1 MLLINMYSRNALRF
15 LCFTSE
21 NDGLV
26 LGHSDLCCAKVLRF
40 GDIHPQCIDAFEGF
54 PMDRLLS
61 RQAISL

>member
-26 LGHSDLCCAKVLRF
+26 LGHSDLCYAKVLRF

>member
-15 LCFTSE
+15 LCLTSVS
-21 NDGLV
+21 DGIV
-26 LGHSDLCCAKVLRF
+26 LGHSTLCYAKVLQF
-40 GDIHPQCIDAFEGF
+40 WDIHPQRIDAFEGF